1 MALPGRLAAAYAVPP
16 GFGRA
21 HWIRQ
26 YPCAHGQDGF
36 GRARHGPRRSGAPG
50 PPEQKGRLV
59 FTSVLMIE
67 KALTSADVEFVTT
80 LHGEEE
86 VSFQVL
92 LQPRGEQAD
101 RLLRAIDDVA
111 LGELDEAVREG
122 ETPEGEEALSV
133 GQRALEV
140 SLTAL
145 RTSGSPAEGR
155 LIEDHPL
162 DALKSLVEEVGADE
176 VIVLTDPHYVEE
188 FFHRDWASRARHKVG
203 VPVLKLF
210 SHSKA

>member
-1 MALPGRLAAAYAVPP
+1 M
-16 GFGRA
+16 
-21 HWIRQ
+21 
-26 YPCAHGQDGF
+26 
-36 GRARHGPRRSGAPG
+36 
-50 PPEQKGRLV
+50 

-80 LHGEEE
+80 LHGDEP
-86 VSFQVL
+86 VFFHVL
-92 LQPRGEQAD
+92 LQPRGDQAD
-101 RLLRAIDDVA
+101 RLLRAIDDIA

-122 ETPEGEEALSV
+122 ETPEGTEARGV
-133 GQRALEV
+133 AEQALDV
-140 SLTAL
+140 SLQAL
-145 RTSGSPAEGR
+145 HAAGSEAEGR
-155 LIEDHPL
+155 LVADHPL
-162 DALKSLVEEVGADE
+162 DALKALVGEVGADE

>member
-1 MALPGRLAAAYAVPP
+1 M
-16 GFGRA
+16 
-21 HWIRQ
+21 
-26 YPCAHGQDGF
+26 
-36 GRARHGPRRSGAPG
+36 
-50 PPEQKGRLV
+50 

-80 LHGEEE
+80 LHGDEQ
-86 VSFQVL
+86 VSFHVL
-92 LQPRGEQAD
+92 LQPRGDQAD
-101 RLLRAIDDVA
+101 RLLRALDDIA

-122 ETPEGEEALSV
+122 ETPEGEEAKSV

-140 SLTAL
+140 SVQAL
-145 RTSGSPAEGR
+145 RSAGSPAEGR
-155 LIEDHPL
+155 LVEEHPL
-162 DALKSLVEEVGADE
+162 DALKALVAEVGADE

-210 SHSKA
+210 SHSKT

>member
-1 MALPGRLAAAYAVPP
+1 M
-16 GFGRA
+16 FN
-21 HWIRQ
+21 
-26 YPCAHGQDGF
+26 
-36 GRARHGPRRSGAPG
+36 
-50 PPEQKGRLV
+50 
-59 FTSVLMIE
+59 SVLMIE

-80 LHGEEE
+80 LHGDEP
-86 VSFQVL
+86 VSFHVL

-101 RLLRAIDDVA
+101 RLLRAIDDIA

-122 ETPEGEEALSV
+122 ETPEGDEAKSV
-133 GQRALEV
+133 GERALEV

-145 RTSGSPAEGR
+145 RNAGSAAEGR

-162 DALKSLVEEVGADE
+162 DALKTVVDEVGADE

-188 FFHRDWASRARHKVG
+188 FFHRDWASRARHTVG

>member
-1 MALPGRLAAAYAVPP
+1 MFR
-16 GFGRA
+16 
-21 HWIRQ
+21 
-26 YPCAHGQDGF
+26 
-36 GRARHGPRRSGAPG
+36 
-50 PPEQKGRLV
+50 
-59 FTSVLMIE
+59 SVLMIE

-80 LHGEEE
+80 LHGDEQ
-86 VSFQVL
+86 VTFHVL
-92 LQPRGEQAD
+92 LQPRGDQAD
-101 RLLRAIDDVA
+101 RLLRAIDDIA
-111 LGELDEAVREG
+111 LGELDEAAREG
-122 ETPEGEEALSV
+122 ATPEGADAKAL
-133 GQRALEV
+133 GEQALDV

-145 RTSGSPAEGR
+145 RTAGSEAEGR

-162 DALKSLVEEVGADE
+162 DALKTLVGEVDADE

>member
-1 MALPGRLAAAYAVPP
+1 M
-16 GFGRA
+16 
-21 HWIRQ
+21 
-26 YPCAHGQDGF
+26 
-36 GRARHGPRRSGAPG
+36 
-50 PPEQKGRLV
+50 

-80 LHGEEE
+80 LHGDEP
-86 VSFQVL
+86 VTFHVL
-92 LQPRGEQAD
+92 LQPRGDQAD

-122 ETPEGEEALSV
+122 SVPEGDAAVGPGEQAL
-133 GQRALEV
+133 QV

-145 RTSGSPAEGR
+145 RAAGSAAKGK

-162 DALKSLVEEVGADE
+162 DALRELVDAAGADE

-210 SHSKA
+210 SHSEK

>member
-1 MALPGRLAAAYAVPP
+1 M
-16 GFGRA
+16 
-21 HWIRQ
+21 
-26 YPCAHGQDGF
+26 
-36 GRARHGPRRSGAPG
+36 
-50 PPEQKGRLV
+50 

-67 KALTSADVEFVTT
+67 KALTTADVDFVTT
-80 LHGEEE
+80 LHGDEG
-86 VSFQVL
+86 VAFQVM
-92 LQPRGEQAD
+92 LQPRGDQAD

-111 LGELDEAVREG
+111 MGELDEAAHERA
-122 ETPEGEEALSV
+122 TPEAE
-133 GQRALEV
+133 GQAEQALEV
-140 SLTAL
+140 SLAAL
-145 RTSGSPAEGR
+145 HAAGCEAEGR

-162 DALKSLVEEVGADE
+162 DELKSIVEEAEADE

>member
-1 MALPGRLAAAYAVPP
+1 M
-16 GFGRA
+16 
-21 HWIRQ
+21 
-26 YPCAHGQDGF
+26 
-36 GRARHGPRRSGAPG
+36 
-50 PPEQKGRLV
+50 

-80 LHGEEE
+80 LHGDEQ
-86 VSFQVL
+86 VAFHVL

-101 RLLRAIDDVA
+101 RLLRAIDDIA

-122 ETPEGEEALSV
+122 RTPEGEEALST
-133 GQRALEV
+133 GERALEV

-145 RTSGSPAEGR
+145 RSAGAAAEGR
-155 LIEDHPL
+155 LLEDHPL
-162 DALKSLVEEVGADE
+162 DALKAVVDEVGADE

>member
-1 MALPGRLAAAYAVPP
+1 M
-16 GFGRA
+16 
-21 HWIRQ
+21 
-26 YPCAHGQDGF
+26 
-36 GRARHGPRRSGAPG
+36 
-50 PPEQKGRLV
+50 

-67 KALTSADVEFVTT
+67 KALTSADVEFVTS

-86 VSFQVL
+86 VSFHVL
-92 LQPRGEQAD
+92 LQPRGDQAD

-111 LGELDEAVREG
+111 LGELDEAARER
-122 ETPEGEEALSV
+122 EVPEGAAAKDFGE
-133 GQRALEV
+133 RALEV
-140 SLTAL
+140 SLQAL
-145 RTSGSPAEGR
+145 QATGSEAEGR

-162 DALKSLVEEVGADE
+162 DALKTLVDEVGADE